1 MIIAGHRRLR
11 PTEDGFTLIELSV
24 AMFITLLV
32 LAALAGSFIGS
43 LSGVALAKQRQAAT
57 GLATGVMEQL
67 RATDYGTLSAGMT
80 CSDVVGDPRV
90 SLSGACA
97 SGVTATFTPGIA
109 SISEPLVLQV
119 SGPAA
124 APIVPHIQPAATTK
138 IENVAYGVSTYV
150 SKATL
155 TATSFDL
162 TVLVSWTSSVSK
174 GIKTVIQRSVAYS
187 PSRCLSSATHPY
199 AGACQAAFNG
209 DSGLTKA
216 GITVLN
222 ADDGTSNIPGL
233 NGKKVDLTLNGVS
246 STLSAEQITNL
257 TAVTSTTGADA
268 YSASSHTS
276 SGGISTSVAADTD
289 PSSDAAS
296 TSTGS
301 VTQPS
306 TSAVSLSDTAG
317 VLSLAPSSGDAGSL
331 SSNAASTGSSC
342 IDAAGS
348 FLAALNQPCS
358 WGAVQ
363 ATGSSS
369 VLNLAL
375 PSGAPNFNLASIGT
389 SPGPTRSVVARVG
402 TAGGSACPTASGV
415 GCLTAQ
421 ATRTL
426 GTVLLGG
433 LPTAKSGDAPPAGWT
448 GSLITVSGLQES
460 AYSEVGQGARS
471 PSFTRTGGVLTY
483 YDGATGTVKTLTNF
497 KTLTS
502 NFSANLGMTTG
513 SYTLGSQTV
522 VVSLSGSMVVGAAA
536 PLPNVAN
543 ADATCKLSACLSSAT
558 PASTLSATLV
568 YSITLNGMP
577 TTRFAVTVDLGA
589 VLARSSYKAAF
600 DA

>member
-1 MIIAGHRRLR
+1 MIIALRRRLR

-80 CSDVVGDPRV
+80 CSDLVGDPRV

-97 SGVTATFTPGIA
+97 SGVTGTFTPGIA

-124 APIVPHIQPAATTK
+124 APIVPHLQPVAATK
-138 IENVAYGVSTYV
+138 VENVTYAVSTYI
-150 SKATL
+150 SKPSL
-155 TATSFDL
+155 TATSFNL
-162 TVLVSWTSSVSK
+162 TALVSWTSSVSK
-174 GIKTVIQRSVAYS
+174 GSKTVIQRSVAYS

-199 AGACQAAFNG
+199 GGACQAAFNG

-222 ADDGTSNIPGL
+222 ADDGTSTIPGL
-233 NGKKVDLTLNGVS
+233 NGNKVDLTLNGVS

-257 TAVTSTTGADA
+257 TAVASTTDADA
-268 YSASSHTS
+268 YPTTGHTS
-276 SGGISTSVAADTD
+276 NGGASTSVAADTD
-289 PSSDAAS
+289 PSSAAAS
-296 TSTGS
+296 TSSGTVS
-301 VTQPS
+301 QPS
-306 TSAVSLSDTAG
+306 ASPVSLSGTGG
-317 VLSLAPSSGDAGSL
+317 VLSLVPSAGDAGSL
-331 SSNAASTGSSC
+331 FSTAASTASSC
-342 IDAAGS
+342 TDAAGS
-348 FLAALNQPCS
+348 VLAVLNQPCS

-375 PSGAPNFNLASIGT
+375 PSGAPNFTLASIAS
-389 SPGPTRSVVARVG
+389 SPSPSRSVVARVG
-402 TAGGSACPTASGV
+402 ASGGSACPTASGV

-421 ATRTL
+421 AARTL
-426 GTVLLGG
+426 GLVSLGG
-433 LPTAKSGDAPPAGWT
+433 LPTAKSGDAPPANWT

-460 AYSEVGQGARS
+460 AYSEAGLGARS
-471 PSFTRTGGVLTY
+471 PSFRRTAGTLTY
-483 YDGATGTVKTLTNF
+483 YDAATATVKTLTNF
-497 KTLTS
+497 TTLPS
-502 NFSANLGMTTG
+502 NFSANLGTATG
-513 SYTLGSQTV
+513 TYTLGGQTALI
-522 VVSLSGSMVVGAAA
+522 SLSGTMVVGAAA
-536 PLPNVAN
+536 PLPNAAN
-543 ADATCKLSACLSSAT
+543 ADPTCKLSACLSTAT
-558 PASTLSATLV
+558 PASTLTATLV
-568 YSITLNGMP
+568 YNIAAGSQVI
-577 TTRFAVTVDLGA
+577 RFAVTVDLGA